1 MFHTKKKE
9 KEINLPKFSFVFINM
24 KVSDWIQI
32 YFGTEKGLCYDVKNN
47 LTMLFL
53 VILNFCR
60 TDIADA
66 KTIFLQ
72 PQELAIHLRPGVSQS
87 FPLSISMP
95 SDHPTT
101 DLTLDT
107 SNVPAGLNI
116 TFSSITTG
124 NPLLM
129 QVRKRNPVQ
138 HSLLQKE
145 NVPSC
150 LSPKIKL
157 FEQQFLWRCR

>member
-1 MFHTKKKE
+1 
-9 KEINLPKFSFVFINM
+9 
-24 KVSDWIQI
+24 
-32 YFGTEKGLCYDVKNN
+32 
-47 LTMLFL
+47 MLFL

-124 NPLLM
+124 NPLLV

-138 HSLLQKE
+138 HNLLKKE

-150 LSPKIKL
+150 LCPKIKL

>member
-1 MFHTKKKE
+1 
-9 KEINLPKFSFVFINM
+9 M

-32 YFGTEKGLCYDVKNN
+32 YFGTEKGLCYDVKKKN

-157 FEQQFLWRCR
+157 FEQQFLRRCR

>member
-1 MFHTKKKE
+1 
-9 KEINLPKFSFVFINM
+9 M
-24 KVSDWIQI
+24 KASDWIQI
-32 YFGTEKGLCYDVKNN
+32 YFGTEKGLCYDVKKN

-66 KTIFLQ
+66 KTMFLQ

-124 NPLLM
+124 NPLLV
-129 QVRKRNPVQ
+129 QVRKKKKILSNTISCRKKMF
-138 HSLLQKE
+138 LL
-145 NVPSC
+145 VCP
-150 LSPKIKL
+150 PKSNYSNNSSSGAAGNCGSSTMS
-157 FEQQFLWRCR
+157 Q